1 MARTTPS
8 PLRVLLCALFF
19 FTANVFAVSA
29 VLGVDLGTEYIK
41 AALVKPGIPLEIVL
55 TKDSR
60 RKEISAVAFK
70 PPQNGA
76 KKGTWPER
84 LYGSDAMALSA
95 RFPGDVYP
103 NLKTLLGLPVDSPV
117 VQEYAAR
124 HPALQLESH
133 KVKNT
138 AAFKSRDAF
147 TQDEAAWL
155 VEELLAMELQ
165 SIQKNAEDMAGQGVT
180 VRSAVITV
188 PPFYTTEEK
197 RAIESAAE
205 LAGLKVLSLI
215 SDGLAVGLNYAT
227 SRTFPNINE
236 GGKAE
241 QHMIFD
247 MGAGSTKATILR
259 MQGRNV
265 KDVGKF
271 NKTIQEVIVLGSG
284 WDRSLGGDALNGIIV
299 DNMVDKFV
307 ESSGAKKIGATVEG
321 VKAHGRAMAKLWKDA
336 ERLRHVLSANQNT
349 QASFEGLYEDVD
361 FKYKISRA
369 DFEALVEAH
378 TARVGTAIQSAL
390 DMAGL
395 KVEDLDSVILHG
407 GATRTPFVQKELEKL
422 FGTGDKIRSNVNSDE
437 SAVFGAGFRA
447 AELSPSFRV
456 KEIKISEGAT
466 YPAGLKWVDD
476 KSKSRHQRLWT
487 PTSHLGAVAKEVT
500 FNNKQD
506 FSVEFYQEVPASSW
520 DVTPG
525 VEEKATKTFN
535 TKNLTDTVALMK
547 EKYSCEPVDI
557 QFKVGLRLSTDN
569 GEVEVTKAYVECEGE
584 VVEKEGLMD
593 GVKNLFGFGKKD
605 EQKPVADD
613 ESSDSAAE
621 SAEASTDS
629 ADSSTTVSSSET
641 ESTQSTSSTTAS
653 SSASPS
659 ESADAKEG
667 QKTKTVV
674 SVPVKFELTKTGAPQ
689 LDKIDILQSK
699 DRLKAFEQSD
709 KARRQR
715 EEALNQLEGFTYKVR
730 DLLDSETFIAASTET
745 ERTALQEKS
754 SAASDWLY
762 EDGADASKDE
772 LKSKLKELQDI
783 VVPIQ
788 ARIEESTER
797 PKLLSGLK
805 EALKQTEDFV
815 KSIKDKIAEA
825 EAWTSSQQAS
835 SSSSSSSSTVTPAPS
850 DDFADL
856 EDDTTTTASKASKM
870 EDVLKE
876 RGPVP
881 PLYTLE
887 DLKETEDLYAKIT
900 AWLEEVEPKQ
910 EKLGATDDPVMTA
923 KALKEWREKLDKAGM
938 DLAMRSVKNF
948 DRKKSKSSSSSS
960 KTKKAKT
967 SKTMDLPEGVPTIEI
982 GKDGSIPSEEEI
994 EAMIRKFEED
1004 AAAKKTGKN
1013 EETGSEEQMK
1023 PEHERDEL

>member
-1 MARTTPS
+1 MARTTFS
-8 PLRVLLCALFF
+8 PLRALLCALFF
-19 FTANVFAVSA
+19 LTANVFAASA

-60 RKEISAVAFK
+60 RKETSAVAFK

-103 NLKTLLGLPVDSPV
+103 NLKTLLGLPVDSPT

-133 KVKNT
+133 KIKNT

-165 SIQKNAEDMAGQGVT
+165 SIQKNAENMAGEGT
-180 VRSAVITV
+180 SVRSAVITV

-227 SRTFPNINE
+227 SRTFPNIND
-236 GGKAE
+236 GGKPE
-241 QHMIFD
+241 HHMIFD
-247 MGAGSTKATILR
+247 MGSGSTKATILK

-299 DNMVDKFV
+299 DDMVEKFV
-307 ESSGAKKIGATVEG
+307 ESPGAKKIGTTAEG

-361 FKYKISRA
+361 FKYKITRT
-369 DFEALVEAH
+369 DFEALTEAH
-378 TARVGTAIQSAL
+378 TARVGTAIQNAL

-395 KVEDLDSVILHG
+395 KVGDLDSVILHG
-407 GATRTPFVQKELEKL
+407 GATRTPFVQKELEKV
-422 FGTGDKIRSNVNSDE
+422 FSTGDKIRSNVNSDE

-456 KEIKISEGAT
+456 KEIKISEGAA

-487 PTSHLGAVAKEVT
+487 PTSHLGAPAKEVT

-506 FSVEFYQEVPASSW
+506 FTIEFYQEVPASPQ

-525 VEEKATKTFN
+525 VEEKATKTLS
-535 TKNLTDTVALMK
+535 TKNLTDTITAMK

-557 QFKVGLRLSTDN
+557 QFKLGLRLSSDN
-569 GEVEVTKAYVECEGE
+569 GEVEVTTAYVECEGE

-605 EQKPVADD
+605 EQKPVVDD
-613 ESSDSAAE
+613 AASDTAAE
-621 SAEASTDS
+621 SSTD
-629 ADSSTTVSSSET
+629 DSQSSSATDST
-641 ESTQSTSSTTAS
+641 ESSSSTTAS
-653 SSASPS
+653 SSASAS
-659 ESADAKEG
+659 ESPEAKEG
-667 QKTKTVV
+667 QKTKKMV
-674 SVPVKFELTKTGAPQ
+674 SVPVKFEITKTGAPQ
-689 LDKIDILQSK
+689 LDKIEVLQSK

-730 DLLDSETFIAASTET
+730 DLLDSETFTAASTEA
-745 ERTALQEKS
+745 ERKSLEEKS

-788 ARIEESTER
+788 TRIEESTER
-797 PKLLSGLK
+797 PKLLGGLK
-805 EALKQTEDFV
+805 EALKQTEEFV
-815 KSIKDKIAEA
+815 QNIKDKIAEA
-825 EAWTSSQQAS
+825 EAWSSSQQAS
-835 SSSSSSSSTVTPAPS
+835 SSTSSSSSTVTAAPS

-856 EDDTTTTASKASKM
+856 EDDTTTTSTKATKM

-887 DLKETEDLYAKIT
+887 DLKETEDLYAKIS

-910 EKLGATDDPVMTA
+910 EKLGATDDPVITV
-923 KALKEWREKLDKAGM
+923 KALKVWREKLDKAGM

-948 DRKKSKSSSSSS
+948 DRKKSKSSSSS
-960 KTKKAKT
+960 KTKKAKS
-967 SKTMDLPEGVPTIEI
+967 SKTIDLPEGAQTIEI
-982 GKDGSIPSEEEI
+982 GKDGTVPSEEEI
-994 EAMIRKFEED
+994 EAMIRQFEKE
-1004 AAAKKTGKN
+1004 AADKKGTK
-1013 EETGSEEQMK
+1013 EGSEEKMK

>member
-1 MARTTPS
+1 MARTTLS
-8 PLRVLLCALFF
+8 PLRVALCALFF
-19 FTANVFAVSA
+19 CTAHVFAASA

-41 AALVKPGIPLEIVL
+41 AALVKPGIPLDIVL

-60 RKEISAVAFK
+60 RKETSAVAFK
-70 PPQNGA
+70 PPQNGP

-84 LYGSDAMALSA
+84 LYGADAMALSA

-103 NLKTLLGLPVDSPV
+103 NLKTLLGLPVDDPV
-117 VQEYAAR
+117 VQDYAAR

-155 VEELLAMELQ
+155 VEELMAMELQ
-165 SIQKNAEDMAGQGVT
+165 SIQKNAEVMAGEGVS

-188 PPFYTTEEK
+188 PAFYTIEEK
-197 RAIESAAE
+197 RAVESAAE
-205 LAGLKVLSLI
+205 LTGWKVLSLI

-236 GGKAE
+236 GGKPE
-241 QHMIFD
+241 QHMVFD
-247 MGAGSTKATILR
+247 MGAGSTKATILK
-259 MQGRNV
+259 MQGRHV
-265 KDVGKF
+265 KDIGKF
-271 NKTIQEVIVLGSG
+271 NKTVQEVLVLGSG
-284 WDRSLGGDALNGIIV
+284 WDRSLGGDALNSIIV
-299 DNMVDKFV
+299 DDMVDKFV
-307 ESSGAKKIGATVEG
+307 ESPAAKKIGVTAEG

-349 QASFEGLYEDVD
+349 QTSFEGLYEDVD
-361 FKYKISRA
+361 FKYKITRSE
-369 DFEALVEAH
+369 FETLAEAH
-378 TARVGTAIQSAL
+378 AARVGTAIQGAL

-395 KVEDLDSVILHG
+395 TVADLDSVILHG
-407 GATRTPFVQKELEKL
+407 GATRTPFVQKELEKV
-422 FGTGDKIRSNVNSDE
+422 FGTGDKIRSNVNADE

-456 KEIKISEGAT
+456 KEIRISEGAA
-466 YPAGLKWVDD
+466 YPAGLKWVDE

-500 FNNKQD
+500 FNNKHD
-506 FSVEFYQEVPASSW
+506 FSVEFYQEVPASSR

-525 VEEKATKTFN
+525 AEEHVTKTLN
-535 TKNLTDTVALMK
+535 TKNLTDTVTAMK
-547 EKYSCEPVDI
+547 EKYSCEPADI
-557 QFKVGLRLSTDN
+557 SFKVGLRLSSGN
-569 GEVEVTKAYVECEGE
+569 GEVEVTQAYVECEGE
-584 VVEKEGLMD
+584 VAEKEGLMD

-605 EQKPVADD
+605 EQKPVADEE
-613 ESSDSAAE
+613 ESSEAAAE
-621 SAEASTDS
+621 SSTES
-629 ADSSTTVSSSET
+629 AQSSSTTTSSLTTESAESSS
-641 ESTQSTSSTTAS
+641 STAS

-659 ESADAKEG
+659 ESAEAKEG
-667 QKTKTVV
+667 KKTKKLV
-674 SVPVKFELTKTGAPQ
+674 SVPVKFELTQTGAPQ
-689 LDKIDILQSK
+689 LDKLDVLQSK

-745 ERTALQEKS
+745 ERTTLEEKS
-754 SAASDWLY
+754 RAASDWLY
-762 EDGADASKDE
+762 EGGADASKDE
-772 LKSKLKELQDI
+772 LRSKLKELQDI

-788 ARIEESTER
+788 TRIEESTER

-805 EALKQTEDFV
+805 EALKQTEEFV
-815 KSIKDKIAEA
+815 QGIKDKIAEA
-825 EAWTSSQQAS
+825 EAWTSSQLAS

-856 EDDTTTTASKASKM
+856 EDDAPVTSAEAPKM

-881 PLYTLE
+881 PLYSLE
-887 DLKETEDLYAKIT
+887 DLKETEDLYAKISS
-900 AWLEEVEPKQ
+900 WLGEVEPKQ
-910 EKLGATDDPVMTA
+910 EKLGATDDPVITV

-948 DRKKSKSSSSSS
+948 DRKKSKSSSSS
-960 KTKKAKT
+960 KTKKAKS
-967 SKTMDLPEGVPTIEI
+967 SKTIDLPEGAQTIEI
-982 GKDGSIPSEEEI
+982 GKDGTVPSQEELE
-994 EAMIRKFEED
+994 EMIRQFEKE
-1004 AAAKKTGKN
+1004 AADKKA
-1013 EETGSEEQMK
+1013 ETGSEEKMK
-1023 PEHERDEL
+1023 AEHERDEL

>member
-1 MARTTPS
+1 MARTTFS
-8 PLRVLLCALFF
+8 PLRALLCALFF
-19 FTANVFAVSA
+19 LTANVFAASA

-60 RKEISAVAFK
+60 RKETSAVAFK

-103 NLKTLLGLPVDSPV
+103 NLKTLLGLPVDSPT

-133 KVKNT
+133 KIKNT

-165 SIQKNAEDMAGQGVT
+165 SIQKNAENMAGEGT
-180 VRSAVITV
+180 SVRSAVITV

-227 SRTFPNINE
+227 SRTFPNIND
-236 GGKAE
+236 GGKPE
-241 QHMIFD
+241 HHMIFD
-247 MGAGSTKATILR
+247 MGSGSTKATILK

-299 DNMVDKFV
+299 DDMVEKFV
-307 ESSGAKKIGATVEG
+307 ESPGAKKIGITAEG

-361 FKYKISRA
+361 FKYKITRT
-369 DFEALVEAH
+369 DFEALTEAH
-378 TARVGTAIQSAL
+378 TARVGTAIQNAL

-395 KVEDLDSVILHG
+395 KVGDLDSVILHG
-407 GATRTPFVQKELEKL
+407 GATRTPFVQKELEKV
-422 FGTGDKIRSNVNSDE
+422 FSTGDKIRSNVNSDE

-456 KEIKISEGAT
+456 KEIKISEGAA

-487 PTSHLGAVAKEVT
+487 PTSHLGAPAKEVT

-506 FSVEFYQEVPASSW
+506 FTIEFYQEVPASPQ

-525 VEEKATKTFN
+525 VEEKATKTLS
-535 TKNLTDTVALMK
+535 TKNLTDTITAMK

-557 QFKVGLRLSTDN
+557 QFKLGLRLSSDN
-569 GEVEVTKAYVECEGE
+569 GEVEVTTAYVECEGE

-605 EQKPVADD
+605 EQKPVVDD
-613 ESSDSAAE
+613 AASDTAAE
-621 SAEASTDS
+621 SSTD
-629 ADSSTTVSSSET
+629 DSQSSSATDST
-641 ESTQSTSSTTAS
+641 ESSSSTTAS
-653 SSASPS
+653 SSASAS
-659 ESADAKEG
+659 ESPEAKEG
-667 QKTKTVV
+667 QKTKKMV
-674 SVPVKFELTKTGAPQ
+674 SVPVKFEITKTGAPQ
-689 LDKIDILQSK
+689 LDKIEVLQSK

-730 DLLDSETFIAASTET
+730 DLLDSETFTAASTEA
-745 ERTALQEKS
+745 ERKSLEEKS

-788 ARIEESTER
+788 TRIEESTER
-797 PKLLSGLK
+797 PKLLRGLK
-805 EALKQTEDFV
+805 EALKQTEEFV
-815 KSIKDKIAEA
+815 QNIKDKIAEA
-825 EAWTSSQQAS
+825 EAWSSSQQAS
-835 SSSSSSSSTVTPAPS
+835 SSTSSSSSTVTAAPS

-856 EDDTTTTASKASKM
+856 EDDTTTTSTKATKM

-887 DLKETEDLYAKIT
+887 DLKETEDLYAKIS

-910 EKLGATDDPVMTA
+910 EKLGATDDPVITV
-923 KALKEWREKLDKAGM
+923 KALKVWREKLDKAGM

-948 DRKKSKSSSSSS
+948 DRKKSKSSSSS
-960 KTKKAKT
+960 KTKKAKS
-967 SKTMDLPEGVPTIEI
+967 SKTIDLPEGAQTIEI
-982 GKDGSIPSEEEI
+982 GKDGTVPSEEEI
-994 EAMIRKFEED
+994 EAMIRQFEKE
-1004 AAAKKTGKN
+1004 AADKKGTK
-1013 EETGSEEQMK
+1013 EGSEEKMK

>member
-1 MARTTPS
+1 MARTTLS
-8 PLRVLLCALFF
+8 PVRVLLCALFF

-60 RKEISAVAFK
+60 RKETSAVAFK

-133 KVKNT
+133 PVKNT

-147 TQDEAAWL
+147 TKDEAAWL

-165 SIQKNAEDMAGQGVT
+165 SIQKNAENMAGEGVS

-227 SRTFPNINE
+227 SRTFPNIND
-236 GGKAE
+236 GGKPE
-241 QHMIFD
+241 HHMIFD
-247 MGAGSTKATILR
+247 MGAGSTKATILK

-271 NKTIQEVIVLGSG
+271 NKTIQEVVVLGSG

-299 DNMVDKFV
+299 DDMVDKFV
-307 ESSGAKKIGATVEG
+307 ESSGAKKIGATADG
-321 VKAHGRAMAKLWKDA
+321 IKAHGRAMAKLWKEA

-361 FKYKISRA
+361 FKYKLARA
-369 DFEALVEAH
+369 DFEALIEAH
-378 TARVGTAIQSAL
+378 TARVGTAIQKAL
-390 DMAGL
+390 DTAGL

-407 GATRTPFVQKELEKL
+407 GATRTPFVQKELEKV

-456 KEIKISEGAT
+456 KEIKISEGAA

-476 KSKSRHQRLWT
+476 KSKSRSQRLWT
-487 PTSHLGAVAKEVT
+487 PTSHLGAAEKEVT
-500 FNNKQD
+500 FNNKHD
-506 FSVEFYQEVPASSW
+506 FSVDFYQEVPASSR

-525 VEEKATKTFN
+525 VEEKLTKTLN
-535 TKNLTDTVALMK
+535 TKNLTDTVAAMK
-547 EKYSCEPVDI
+547 EKYACEPADI
-557 QFKVGLRLSTDN
+557 QFKLGLRLSSDN

-613 ESSDSAAE
+613 ESTEAAEKSSDDSAQ
-621 SAEASTDS
+621 S
-629 ADSSTTVSSSET
+629 SSTTTSSSATGST
-641 ESTQSTSSTTAS
+641 ESSSSTVS

-659 ESADAKEG
+659 ESAEAKEG
-667 QKTKTVV
+667 QKTKKIV
-674 SVPVKFELTKTGAPQ
+674 SVSVKFELTKTGAPQ
-689 LDKIDILQSK
+689 LDKIDVLQSK

-730 DLLDSETFIAASTET
+730 DLLESETFIAASTET
-745 ERTALQEKS
+745 ERKILEEKS

-762 EDGADASKDE
+762 EDGADAAKDE

-783 VVPIQ
+783 VIPIQ
-788 ARIEESTER
+788 TRIEESTER

-805 EALKQTEDFV
+805 EALKQTEEFV
-815 KSIKDKIAEA
+815 RSIKDKISEA

-856 EDDTTTTASKASKM
+856 EDDTTTTSTKASKM

-881 PLYTLE
+881 PLYTLD

-900 AWLEEVEPKQ
+900 AWLEEAEPKQ
-910 EKLGATDDPVMTA
+910 KKLGATDDPVITV
-923 KALKEWREKLDKAGM
+923 KALKEYREKLDKAGM

-948 DRKKSKSSSSSS
+948 DKKKSKSSSSS

-967 SKTMDLPEGVPTIEI
+967 SKTVDLPEGAPTIEI
-982 GKDGSIPSEEEI
+982 GKDGTVPSEEEI
-994 EAMIRKFEED
+994 EAMIRQFEKE
-1004 AAAKKTGKN
+1004 AADKKAGKGG
-1013 EETGSEEQMK
+1013 ETGSEETMK